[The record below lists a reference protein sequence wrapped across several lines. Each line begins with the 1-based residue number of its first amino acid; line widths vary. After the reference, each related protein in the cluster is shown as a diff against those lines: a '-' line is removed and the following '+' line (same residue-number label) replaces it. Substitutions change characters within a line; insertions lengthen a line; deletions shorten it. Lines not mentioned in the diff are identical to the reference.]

1 MLARCRNVENPRI
14 DLLNDP
20 ILKINSNFNF
30 WKFDEVME
38 LNKHTVQHTSPE
50 FLINGNY
57 LELADN
63 ERNQRRK
70 MISIYNT
77 VEKLNKHSSIF
88 INYLRVL
95 ATAKGMGFE
104 IQGLEENDKPT
115 IAKPT
120 NYKVSAVLEAPEINS
135 DEFEDLSAKKKQGK
149 TTTEQNFK
157 VEKHFWQRF
166 LATKELDEAV
176 LKAFMF
182 EPAMFKNF
190 LSLIDLKNYD
200 RQDNLR
206 SAKHL
211 EKVELVKSLLFGL
224 GFASAVD
231 DQTVDREAF
240 ATNFICNICDDPVFK
255 KRKRINELF
264 DLNKQSNIHQGM
276 TTQQILLWVNSL
288 LKQLSLKIK
297 AISKQGEG
305 YKL

>member
-1 MLARCRNVENPRI
+1 
-14 DLLNDP
+14 
-20 ILKINSNFNF
+20 
-30 WKFDEVME
+30 
-38 LNKHTVQHTSPE
+38 
-50 FLINGNY
+50 
-57 LELADN
+57 
-63 ERNQRRK
+63 
-70 MISIYNT
+70 
-77 VEKLNKHSSIF
+77 
-88 INYLRVL
+88 
-95 ATAKGMGFE
+95 MGFE
-104 IQGLEENDKPT
+104 IQGLEENEKPT
-115 IAKPT
+115 IAKPK

-135 DEFEDLSAKKKQGK
+135 DEFEELAAKKKQGK

-190 LSLIDLKNYD
+190 LSLIDLKNYEK
-200 RQDNLR
+200 QDNLR

-231 DQTVDREAF
+231 DQIVDREAF
-240 ATNFICNICDDPVFK
+240 ATNFICNVCDDPVFK

-288 LKQLSLKIK
+288 LKQFSLKIS

-305 YKL
+305 YKLEVLNDILGIIKRKNQND